1 MRTKGTSPPL
11 NDDGL
16 WNAIVWSPGGIAMDR
31 HEGTG
36 ILPKAAC
43 SRHPAL
49 APSQFQ
55 RARLPESSLKIVFA
69 AFVIPRDE
77 RAMPAKF

>member
-1 MRTKGTSPPL
+1 ML
-11 NDDGL
+11 F
-16 WNAIVWSPGGIAMDR
+16 VWSPGGIAMDT

-43 SRHPAL
+43 SRRPAL
-49 APSQFQ
+49 APLQFQ
-55 RARLPESSLKIVFA
+55 RARLAESSLKIVFA

>member
-1 MRTKGTSPPL
+1 MMT
-11 NDDGL
+11 DY
-16 WNAIVWSPGGIAMDR
+16 AIVWSPGGIAMDT

-36 ILPKAAC
+36 ILPKGSMQAA
-43 SRHPAL
+43 SGARAVAVPAS
-49 APSQFQ
+49 AP
-55 RARLPESSLKIVFA
+55 ARIPAETVFA

>member
-1 MRTKGTSPPL
+1 MMTDYGTLLS
-11 NDDGL
+11 G
-16 WNAIVWSPGGIAMDR
+16 AQAVAMDT

-36 ILPKAAC
+36 ILLKAAC

-77 RAMPAKF
+77 RI

>member
-1 MRTKGTSPPL
+1 MERYCLEPR
-11 NDDGL
+11 
-16 WNAIVWSPGGIAMDR
+16 GIAMDT

-55 RARLPESSLKIVFA
+55 RARLPESSLKMVFA
-69 AFVIPRDE
+69 AFSLPHKL
-77 RAMPAKF
+77 RAILPMSFQTRHTRFFKA

>member
-1 MRTKGTSPPL
+1 
-11 NDDGL
+11 
-16 WNAIVWSPGGIAMDR
+16 MDT
-31 HEGTG
+31 HERTG

-43 SRHPAL
+43 SRQPAL

-69 AFVIPRDE
+69 AFVISRHE
-77 RAMPAKF
+77 RAMPQF

>member
-1 MRTKGTSPPL
+1 
-11 NDDGL
+11 
-16 WNAIVWSPGGIAMDR
+16 MDT

-77 RAMPAKF
+77 WAMPAKF